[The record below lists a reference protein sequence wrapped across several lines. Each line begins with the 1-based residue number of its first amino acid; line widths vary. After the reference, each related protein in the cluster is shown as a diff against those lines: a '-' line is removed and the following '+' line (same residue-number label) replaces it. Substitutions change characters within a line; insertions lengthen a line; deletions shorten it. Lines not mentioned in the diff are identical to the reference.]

1 MKVMK
6 RASVLAVVL
15 CVSFI
20 LLQIYRYTIG
30 AKVIGIICGA
40 EWDRILIESTVY
52 EIDHSN
58 HFSSADKGRF
68 LGVVVSG
75 DTKVRIYDV
84 KGDNEGQFIYRLWDW
99 EGDFYKRVN

>member
-6 RASVLAVVL
+6 RASMLVVVF
-15 CVSFI
+15 CASFM
-20 LLQIYRYTIG
+20 LLQIYRYTVG
-30 AKVIGIICGA
+30 AKVIGTICGA
-40 EWDRILIESTVY
+40 EWDQILIESTVY

-58 HFSSADKGRF
+58 YFSSAAKGRF

-75 DTKVRIYDV
+75 DTKFRIYDV

-99 EGDFYKRVN
+99 EGNFYRRVN